1 MVSARRGATK
11 LGCLFSV
18 LLVVA
23 ATYFAVNV
31 GEVYLRYYRY
41 RDAMHQQG
49 RFGRQNTDEVIR
61 RNLRSVAD
69 SLGLPEDAGRL
80 SIQRTGNRISISAQY
95 DEVVEFP
102 LFVRTL
108 HFAPSYHGPM

>member
-1 MVSARRGATK
+1 MVIARRGATK

-49 RFGRQNTDEVIR
+49 RFGRQNADEAIR

-80 SIQRTGNRISISAQY
+80 SIQRTGNTISISAQY

>member
-1 MVSARRGATK
+1 MVTRRRGATK

-18 LLVVA
+18 LVVVA
-23 ATYFAVNV
+23 ATYFAVSI

-49 RFGRQNTDEVIR
+49 RFGRQATNEAIR
-61 RNLRSVAD
+61 RHLQSLAD

-80 SIQRTGNRISISAQY
+80 SILRGGNRISISAQY
-95 DEVVEFP
+95 DEVVQFP
-102 LFVRTL
+102 GFVRTL

>member
-1 MVSARRGATK
+1 MVSVRRGATK
-11 LGCLFSV
+11 LGCLLSLL
-18 LLVVA
+18 LLVA
-23 ATYFAVNV
+23 AMYFVVNV

-49 RFGRQNTDEVIR
+49 RFGRQNTDEAIR
-61 RNLRSVAD
+61 RHLRSLAD

-80 SIQRTGNRISISAQY
+80 SILRGGNRISISSRY

-102 LFVRTL
+102 GFVRTL

>member
-1 MVSARRGATK
+1 MVTRRRGATK

-18 LLVVA
+18 LVVVA

-49 RFGRQNTDEVIR
+49 RFGRQNTNEAIR
-61 RNLRSVAD
+61 RNLRSLAD
-69 SLGLPEDAGRL
+69 SLGLPEDASRL
-80 SIQRTGNRISISAQY
+80 SILRGGNRISISAQY
-95 DEVVEFP
+95 DEVVQFP
-102 LFVRTL
+102 GFVRTL